1 MKKLLTFL
9 AFFTLFTINF
19 SFAQTCITPTG
30 GTING
35 ATTGCTDKVGSYT
48 ISGVSNATNYTWEI
62 TPAGAANFSKVS
74 ETEIT
79 VVYGSVDII
88 IKVTPIN
95 QTNGPC
101 SGATLTKTVSVS
113 PAPTKPI
120 ITQTGNNL
128 SSTSALSYQWYFN
141 GNVISGATSQ
151 TYTPTQNG
159 LYSVESKNTNQCSTF
174 SDPFNV
180 LTTGI
185 GEDKKFKTFSFYPNP
200 VFESIHTNFT
210 ESYDLEF
217 YDLTGRKLIN
227 KQNLYGEQEI
237 NLSALNKGIYLMKIT
252 SGGKKAIRKILVN

>member
-9 AFFTLFTINF
+9 TFFTLFAITF

-30 GTING
+30 GTVNG

-62 TPAGAANFSKVS
+62 TGASNFSKIS
-74 ETEIT
+74 ETEYT
-79 VVYGSVDII
+79 VVYGTSNVTIQI
-88 IKVTPIN
+88 TPIN

-113 PAPTKPI
+113 PVPTKPI
-120 ITQTGNNL
+120 ITQTGTSL
-128 SSTSALSYQWYFN
+128 SSTSAISYQWYFN

-159 LYSVESKNTNQCSTF
+159 LYSVESKNLNQCSTF

-180 LTTGI
+180 LTTAI

-200 VFESIHTNFT
+200 VFESIHINFT
-210 ESYDLEF
+210 EHYDLDF

-227 KQNLYGEQEI
+227 KQNLFGEQEI

-252 SGGKKAIRKILVN
+252 SGGKKAVRKIIVK